1 MITLWGMYSP
11 WQILR
16 NGGLPLAI
24 ERSGTLPT
32 AGELSAATRAALAE
46 NPTGRDSEALAAFMF
61 AWHHHW
67 PRVFQAEFGD
77 ASRDLLGWAAR
88 QFSDDNRYL
97 KLRRIA
103 IENLSH
109 VL

>member
-1 MITLWGMYSP
+1 MRSP

-16 NGGLPLAI
+16 DGGLPLATD
-24 ERSGTLPT
+24 RTNASTT
-32 AGELSAATRAALAE
+32 VNELAAATRAAVAE
-46 NPTGRDSEALAAFMF
+46 NPGGRDSEALAAFVF

-67 PRVFQAEFGD
+67 PRVFQGIFGE
-77 ASRDLLGWAAR
+77 AGAGLLAWAGQ
-88 QFSDDNRYL
+88 QFSDDGRYL

-103 IENLSH
+103 IENLAH

>member
-1 MITLWGMYSP
+1 MVDA

-16 NGGLPLAI
+16 DGGLPIAT
-24 ERSGTLPT
+24 ETSGRHPT
-32 AGELSAATRAALAE
+32 ATELAAAILAAIGSH
-46 NPTGRDSEALAAFMF
+46 PTGRDSEALAAFVL
-61 AWHHHW
+61 AWRQHW
-67 PRVFQAEFGD
+67 PSTFATELGAHAE
-77 ASRDLLGWAAR
+77 AVLEWARRNAH
-88 QFSDDNRYL
+88 DEDRYL

>member
-1 MITLWGMYSP
+1 MRSP

-16 NGGLPLAI
+16 DGGLPLAI
-24 ERSGTLPT
+24 EGTGAATT
-32 AGELSAATRAALAE
+32 AAELAGATRAAVAE
-46 NPTGRDSEALAAFMF
+46 NPAGRDSEALAAFVF

-67 PRVFQAEFGD
+67 PHVFQGVFGD
-77 ASRDLLGWAAR
+77 AGTGLLTWAGQ
-88 QFSDDNRYL
+88 QFSDDGRYV

>member
-1 MITLWGMYSP
+1 MRSP

-16 NGGLPLAI
+16 DGGLPLAV
-24 ERSGTLPT
+24 EGTGAPT
-32 AGELSAATRAALAE
+32 TADELAAAVLGAIAE
-46 NPTGRDSEALAAFMF
+46 QPTGRDSEALAAFVF

-67 PRVFQAEFGD
+67 P
-77 ASRDLLGWAAR
+77 LGFSAQLAGAAADVLRWAGK

>member
-1 MITLWGMYSP
+1 MRSP

-16 NGGLPLAI
+16 DGGLPLAI
-24 ERSGTLPT
+24 ERTGATPT
-32 AGELSAATRAALAE
+32 ATELAFATKAAIAE
-46 NPTGRDSEALAAFMF
+46 RPTGRDSEALAALVF

-67 PRVFQAEFGD
+67 PAVFQDEFGD
-77 ASRDLLGWAAR
+77 LGAGLLSWAGQ

-103 IENLSH
+103 IENLAH

>member
-1 MITLWGMYSP
+1 MRSP

-16 NGGLPLAI
+16 DGGLPLAI
-24 ERSGTLPT
+24 EGTGGST
-32 AGELSAATRAALAE
+32 TVAELASATRAAVSERPA
-46 NPTGRDSEALAAFMF
+46 GRDSEALAAFVF

-67 PRVFQAEFGD
+67 PRVFQGAFGE
-77 ASRDLLGWAAR
+77 AGAGLLTWAGA
-88 QFSDDNRYL
+88 QFSDEGRYV

-103 IENLSH
+103 IENLAH

>member
-1 MITLWGMYSP
+1 MRSP

-16 NGGLPLAI
+16 DGGLPLAI
-24 ERSGTLPT
+24 EGTGSPAT
-32 AGELSAATRAALAE
+32 AAELAGATRAAVAE
-46 NPTGRDSEALAAFMF
+46 RPSGRDSEALAAFVF

-67 PRVFQAEFGD
+67 PAVFQAAFGD
-77 ASRDLLGWAAR
+77 DGAGLLAWAGQ
-88 QFSDDNRYL
+88 QFSDDGRYL

-103 IENLSH
+103 IENLAH

>member
-1 MITLWGMYSP
+1 MRSP

-16 NGGLPLAI
+16 DGGLPLAI
-24 ERSGTLPT
+24 DRTGAPT
-32 AGELSAATRAALAE
+32 TANELAAATRAAVAE
-46 NPTGRDSEALAAFMF
+46 HPSGRDGEALAAYVF

-67 PRVFQAEFGD
+67 PRVFAAMFGD
-77 ASRDLLGWAAR
+77 AGAGLLAWAAQ
-88 QFSDDNRYL
+88 QFSDDGRYL

-103 IENLSH
+103 IENLAH